1 MHALSL
7 GRCRSPVRPLLLFG
21 RITLRAQAA
30 RRVDSGGGCAA
41 QWARTVL
48 LAKDTPTAS
57 DARLLELAFELRL
70 SSLESG
76 GHPQETGPAS
86 PQTPEHVGPSAAAL
100 ISVRDRPSESSAAA
114 IARVLRRAK
123 PSRPESIRACCR
135 SGRCDGIGTKRTSN
149 GLAALPRGRRP
160 SDSHH
165 LWAAG

>member
-70 SSLESG
+70 SSFESG
-76 GHPQETGPAS
+76 GHPQETA
-86 PQTPEHVGPSAAAL
+86 
-100 ISVRDRPSESSAAA
+100 
-114 IARVLRRAK
+114 
-123 PSRPESIRACCR
+123 
-135 SGRCDGIGTKRTSN
+135 
-149 GLAALPRGRRP
+149 
-160 SDSHH
+160 
-165 LWAAG
+165 